1 LAKEKI
7 LLQPTACLFQFCS
20 ETCNLV
26 VSPASQM
33 RSQDSRCQ
41 LKSTKEYS
49 PKNKCIDRPNGKL
62 HDWGSF
68 PQRTA
73 VAIQVYLLTV
83 VPVHA
88 VPSIFC
94 QEIFL
99 INEGVE

>member
-1 LAKEKI
+1 MQFGCFSS
-7 LLQPTACLFQFCS
+7 QPDAQSRFKMSAQIDQRIF
-20 ETCNLV
+20 
-26 VSPASQM
+26 SQ
-33 RSQDSRCQ
+33 
-41 LKSTKEYS
+41 
-49 PKNKCIDRPNGKL
+49 NKCIDRPNGKL

-83 VPVHA
+83 PIHA

-99 INEGVE
+99 TNEGVE